1 MRFLAFIAASCLAL
15 LIVSRVQA
23 QEESPRDYLY
33 RVYPDHAERMD
44 CVIRRESEWNP
55 SATNP
60 TSGAAGLAQFVRSTW
75 LSTPEGK
82 AGYSPYEPFA
92 AIDAAI
98 WLATNVGYRQWSVVY
113 PAGLC

>member
-1 MRFLAFIAASCLAL
+1 MRFLAFIAAACLAL